1 MAIIDVVTW
10 AAPDDVYAWK
20 HPSNELSTW
29 TQLVVAE
36 SQEAVLVKEGQMIG
50 PFSAGRH
57 TLDTD
62 NIPLLTSLFKL
73 PLGGKSP
80 FTAQVWFVN
89 RAMPLDVRWGTVDP
103 IQLQDPRYNVMLP
116 VRAYGQY
123 GVQVVDTRK
132 FLIKLVGTMSEFT
145 QRTLN
150 DYFRGI
156 ILTIAKDTI
165 ARFIVKEKI
174 AVLEISAQ
182 LKAISAELQT
192 AIEPELAEFGL
203 KLIRFNVNSISV
215 PEEDPAVQQLKG
227 ALAERARYDI
237 LGTNIQ
243 QQRSFDVMEGAATN
257 QGGGAAGTMGAGM
270 GLGMGVAMG
279 QGMGQAMG
287 GIAAQTLPP
296 AAASTTCPRC
306 QAANPAGAKF
316 CAACGGS
323 MTPAAPAG
331 LTCAKCNTALPAGAK
346 FCHSC
351 GTPTVVSCTNCGQQ
365 LPTGARFCA
374 NCGTPAS

>member
-1 MAIIDVVTW
+1 MAIIDVVNW
-10 AAPDDVYAWK
+10 AASDDVYAWK

-29 TQLVVAE
+29 TQLIVAE

-57 TLDTD
+57 ILDTD
-62 NIPLLTSLFKL
+62 NVPLLTSLFKL

-89 RAMPLDVRWGTVDP
+89 RAMPLDVRWGTADAV
-103 IQLQDPRYNVMLP
+103 QLQDPRYAIMLP

-132 FLIKLVGTMSEFT
+132 FLIKLVGTMAAFT
-145 QRTLN
+145 REKLT

-156 ILTIAKDTI
+156 ILTIVKDTI

-174 AVLEISAQ
+174 SVLEIAAH
-182 LKAISAELQT
+182 LKEISSELQR
-192 AIEPELAEFGL
+192 AIEPELEEFGL
-203 KLIRFNVNSISV
+203 KLIRFNVNSITV
-215 PEEDPAVQQLKG
+215 PESDPAVMQLKD
-227 ALAERARYDI
+227 ALATRASYDI

-243 QQRSFDVMEGAATN
+243 QQRSFDVMSQAASN
-257 QGGGAAGTMGAGM
+257 QGGAMAAPMGAGM

-287 GIAAQTLPP
+287 GIGQNLQPSGTPCPNCHAMNPPGTKFCPSCGSSTAPAPVAGAAC
-296 AAASTTCPRC
+296 AKCSTAVPV
-306 QAANPAGAKF
+306 GAKF
-316 CAACGGS
+316 C
-323 MTPAAPAG
+323 P
-331 LTCAKCNTALPAGAK
+331 
-346 FCHSC
+346 SC
-351 GTPTVVSCTNCGQQ
+351 GAPVVSTCSKCGQQ
-365 LPTGARFCA
+365 VQPGTRFCA
-374 NCGTPAS
+374 NCGTPVG